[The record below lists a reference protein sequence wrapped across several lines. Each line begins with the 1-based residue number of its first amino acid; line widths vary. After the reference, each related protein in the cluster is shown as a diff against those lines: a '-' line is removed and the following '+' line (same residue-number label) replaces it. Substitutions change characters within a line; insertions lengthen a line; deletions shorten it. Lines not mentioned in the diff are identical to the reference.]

1 MGKNDTDPVYLKVND
16 KESVSMK
23 INLVKLSDGTS
34 SEIDKVYELSPKQA
48 MTLKLA
54 PVVTQDEGQLGI
66 TINIDETTNDHE
78 MDITVPGEWK

>member
-1 MGKNDTDPVYLKVND
+1 
-16 KESVSMK
+16 
-23 INLVKLSDGTS
+23 
-34 SEIDKVYELSPKQA
+34 